1 MLCLKVDILWL
12 LNRTDYFL
20 ACLHILNKPTE
31 RSFTNVIQEYIPT
44 NVYCIK
50 KRTLCL
56 IYTRQYNTCAKA
68 EICSW
73 CAIVN

>member
-1 MLCLKVDILWL
+1 MLCVKVDILWL

-20 ACLHILNKPTE
+20 AFLHILNTPTE

-50 KRTLCL
+50 KK
-56 IYTRQYNTCAKA
+56 NTMSYLYEA
-68 EICSW
+68 
-73 CAIVN
+73 V

>member
-1 MLCLKVDILWL
+1 MLRLKVDILWL

-20 ACLHILNKPTE
+20 AFLHILNTPTE

-56 IYTRQYNTCAKA
+56 IYTRQYNTCSKP

-73 CAIVN
+73 CSIVN